1 MTINQK
7 KLIMIGLPATGKTTF
22 LAALWYVVNNLDEV
36 PTALG
41 LKELQGDDT
50 YLNRIVDNWVK
61 YQKVDRTII
70 SSEKLVSMELVD
82 NSSKKPIQ
90 VFFPDVS
97 GERFRQQVEDRQ
109 CKEDYFLEVQQAF
122 GALLFIHSGNI
133 VRPNRIDEAE
143 ALEQIIG
150 KQSDNEESS
159 SNKLSPWKQSI
170 MPTQVKLVELLQF
183 ILDIPNIRKPFNL
196 VIILSAWDL
205 VCEHTNSQKEFFE
218 KRLPLLDQFLKTNH
232 EVLTTKIYGISA
244 QGVSFEDEAV
254 CHNLAEKSLAPSERI
269 IVKSEDVEPHDITA
283 PVKWLMG
290 IED

>member
-1 MTINQK
+1 M
-7 KLIMIGLPATGKTTF
+7 MIGFPETGKTTF
-22 LAALWYVVNNLDEV
+22 LAALWYVVNNPDEV

-41 LKELQGDDT
+41 LKKLQGDDA
-50 YLNRIVDNWVK
+50 YLNRIMDKWVS
-61 YQKVDRTII
+61 YQKVDRTKP
-70 SSEKLVSMELVD
+70 SSEKLVSMKLVD
-82 NSSKKPIQ
+82 RNDKESIQ

-97 GERFRQQVEDRQ
+97 GERFRQQVEERQ
-109 CKEDYFLEVQQAF
+109 CNKNYFKEIQHAF

-143 ALEQIIG
+143 MLEQIIG
-150 KQSDNEESS
+150 HQSNSEESS
-159 SNKLSPWKQSI
+159 SNKLSPWKPSI

-196 VIILSAWDL
+196 VMILSAWDL
-205 VCEHTNSQKEFFE
+205 VCEHTNSPKEFFE

-244 QGVSFEDEAV
+244 QGVPFDDEAA
-254 CHNLAEKSLAPSERI
+254 CHSLAEKSLAPSERI
-269 IVKSEDVEPHDITA
+269 IVKSEDVDSHDITA

-290 IED
+290 IEN

>member
-1 MTINQK
+1 M
-7 KLIMIGLPATGKTTF
+7 MIGLPETGKTTF
-22 LAALWYVVNNLDEV
+22 LAALWYIVNNPDEV

-41 LKELQGDDT
+41 LKKLQGDDT
-50 YLNRIVDNWVK
+50 YLNRITDKWVN
-61 YQKVDRTII
+61 YQEVGRTTP
-70 SSEKLVSMELVD
+70 SSEKIVSMELVD
-82 NSSKKPIQ
+82 HNDKEPIQ

-97 GERFRQQVEDRQ
+97 GERFRQQVEERQ
-109 CKEDYFLEVQQAF
+109 CKKDYFEEVQQAF

-143 ALEQIIG
+143 TLEQIIG
-150 KQSDNEESS
+150 KQPDNEDSS
-159 SNKLSPWKQSI
+159 SNKLSPWKPSI

-183 ILDIPNIRKPFNL
+183 ILGIPNIRKPFNL

-244 QGVSFEDEAV
+244 QGVSFEDEAA

-269 IVKSEDVEPHDITA
+269 IVKSEDVESHDITA

-290 IED
+290 IEN

>member
-1 MTINQK
+1 M
-7 KLIMIGLPATGKTTF
+7 MIGFPETGKTTF
-22 LAALWYVVNNLDEV
+22 LAALWYVVNNPDEV

-41 LKELQGDDT
+41 LKKLQGDDT
-50 YLNRIVDNWVK
+50 YLNRIMDKWVS
-61 YQKVDRTII
+61 YQKVDRTKP
-70 SSEKLVSMELVD
+70 SSENIVSMKLVDRNDKES
-82 NSSKKPIQ
+82 IQ

-97 GERFRQQVEDRQ
+97 GERFRQQVEERQ
-109 CKEDYFLEVQQAF
+109 CKKDYFLEVQQAF

-143 ALEQIIG
+143 TLEQIIG

-159 SNKLSPWKQSI
+159 SNKLSPWKPSL

-183 ILDIPNIRKPFNL
+183 ILDIANIRKPFNL

-205 VCEHTNSQKEFFE
+205 VCEHTNSQKDFFE

-244 QGVSFEDEAV
+244 QGVSFEDEAA
-254 CHNLAEKSLAPSERI
+254 CHKLAEKSLAPSERI
-269 IVKSEDVEPHDITA
+269 IVKSEDVKSHDITA

-290 IED
+290 IEN